1 MESGARK
8 ESPLIGADNGSASQ
22 PHDGSGAHDD
32 TEQAG
37 EGDHSRVTTTG
48 DLVAA
53 LYRTRVT
60 LEAASGHWICRNGDA
75 AGHNE
80 GRDVRDEGFVKH
92 NCED

>member
-1 MESGARK
+1 LG
-8 ESPLIGADNGSASQ
+8 GTDNGGASQ

-60 LEAASGHWICRNGDA
+60 LAGTTAVSGHWIGRNGDA
-75 AGHNE
+75 AGYSE
-80 GRDVRDEGFVKH
+80 GRDERDEGFVKH